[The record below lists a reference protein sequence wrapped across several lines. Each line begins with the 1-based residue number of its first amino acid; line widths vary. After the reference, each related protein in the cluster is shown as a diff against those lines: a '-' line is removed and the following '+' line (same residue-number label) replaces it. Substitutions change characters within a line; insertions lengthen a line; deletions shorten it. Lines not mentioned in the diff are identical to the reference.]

1 MSRSRPIT
9 APRIRTITWVD
20 GPKELSLRERCR
32 GGAIRDIPIERP
44 VGHLQRSRRV
54 VLLIHGF
61 NVDMCAAG
69 KSYDTF
75 ADGLVFRWKARSIRV
90 YWPGDAA
97 PQSERRLA
105 RSSAPALSA
114 ASYPYQPVRAEKS
127 AEILAEHIG
136 AAIKARKSSRQN
148 PIRLSVVAHS
158 LGCRVALE
166 LLRNTRALVA
176 AGELKIEV
184 VVLMAAAVPLY
195 DVGANGSYDLSRS
208 KAQKTVI
215 YYSGRDTILKRVF
228 PFGQRTYS
236 RDPTSFVTN
245 REALGF
251 VGPAGTLSAS
261 IEKIEVSHRHGD
273 YWGDRQISLRVMHEL
288 DGHQRLL
295 SGRILVARA
304 LDSGRSV
311 EARTIAARGISGL
324 AADHGCRCP

>member
-1 MSRSRPIT
+1 
-9 APRIRTITWVD
+9 
-20 GPKELSLRERCR
+20 
-32 GGAIRDIPIERP
+32 
-44 VGHLQRSRRV
+44 